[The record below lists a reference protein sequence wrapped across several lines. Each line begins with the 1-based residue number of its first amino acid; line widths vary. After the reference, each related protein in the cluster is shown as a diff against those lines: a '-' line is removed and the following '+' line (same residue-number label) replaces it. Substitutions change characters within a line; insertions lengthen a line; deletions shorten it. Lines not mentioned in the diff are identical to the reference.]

1 MLESILFGHEKGA
14 FTGAVAAQP
23 GKFELANGG
32 TLLLDEIGELPLG
45 LQAKLL
51 RVLQEQR
58 VERLGGRKEIELN
71 VRIIAAT
78 NRDLQV
84 EVAQGRFRAD
94 LMFRLDV
101 LPLHISPLRERKED
115 VLPLARRFVAKY
127 APQEA
132 GVATGER
139 MLMPSDDPI
148 SAVRVLRIQRE
159 EATLTQYR
167 TNIANVSGNLSKQE
181 ANLKAASDTMLNVRD
196 LLLWAANGS
205 NTSEDLAAIANEMG
219 NLERTILSFANVR
232 DEEGRYLFSG
242 TLSDRPAITFD
253 AATQS
258 YQLTGNDQYRQ
269 AAVANGVLVE
279 ENVTAAQV
287 FGGGVGMLN
296 DLNALVKMLA
306 DPALDAND
314 PAVQASIST
323 TLNSLDKTHGDLL
336 GAVSELGGRQNT
348 LTLLSSSNEDVSLVN
363 QKIDGELS
371 QLDYASASIDL
382 NNYQLSLQAT
392 QKTYLKINGLSLFGM
407 L

>member
-1 MLESILFGHEKGA
+1 MRISNAQITAMMHGSMNTSSEKL
-14 FTGAVAAQP
+14 
-23 GKFELANGG
+23 GK
-32 TLLLDEIGELPLG
+32 
-45 LQAKLL
+45 
-51 RVLQEQR
+51 
-58 VERLGGRKEIELN
+58 
-71 VRIIAAT
+71 
-78 NRDLQV
+78 
-84 EVAQGRFRAD
+84 
-94 LMFRLDV
+94 LM
-101 LPLHISPLRERKED
+101 
-115 VLPLARRFVAKY
+115 
-127 APQEA
+127 QQM
-132 GVATGER
+132 ATGER
-139 MLMPSDDPI
+139 MLLPSDDPI

-253 AATQS
+253 DATQS

-287 FGGGVGMLN
+287 FGAGVGMLN
-296 DLNALVKMLA
+296 DLNALVKLLA
-306 DPALDAND
+306 APALDAND
-314 PAVQASIST
+314 PAVRASIT
-323 TLNSLDKTHGDLL
+323 ATLNSLDKTHGDLL

-348 LTLLSSSNEDVSLVN
+348 LTLLSNSNEDVSLVN
-363 QKIDGELS
+363 KKIEGELS
-371 QLDYASASIDL
+371 QLDYATASIDL

>member
-1 MLESILFGHEKGA
+1 MRISNAQITAMMHGSMNTSSEKL
-14 FTGAVAAQP
+14 
-23 GKFELANGG
+23 GK
-32 TLLLDEIGELPLG
+32 
-45 LQAKLL
+45 
-51 RVLQEQR
+51 
-58 VERLGGRKEIELN
+58 
-71 VRIIAAT
+71 
-78 NRDLQV
+78 
-84 EVAQGRFRAD
+84 
-94 LMFRLDV
+94 LM
-101 LPLHISPLRERKED
+101 
-115 VLPLARRFVAKY
+115 
-127 APQEA
+127 QQM
-132 GVATGER
+132 ATGER
-139 MLMPSDDPI
+139 MLLPSDDPI
-148 SAVRVLRIQRE
+148 SAVRVLRIERE

-167 TNIANVSGNLSKQE
+167 TNIANVAGNLSKQE
-181 ANLKAASDTMLNVRD
+181 ANLKAASDSMLNVRD

-205 NTSEDLAAIANEMG
+205 NTSEDLAAIANELG
-219 NLERTILSFANVR
+219 NLEKTILSFANVR

-306 DPALDAND
+306 DPALDASD
-314 PAVQASIST
+314 PAVRASVT
-323 TLNSLDKTHGDLL
+323 ATLNSLDKTHGDLL

-363 QKIDGELS
+363 KKIEGELS
-371 QLDYASASIDL
+371 QLDYATASIDL
-382 NNYQLSLQAT
+382 NNYPLSLQAT
-392 QKTYLKINGLSLFGM
+392 QTTYLKINGLSLFGM

>member
-1 MLESILFGHEKGA
+1 MRISNAQITATMHGSLNASSEKL
-14 FTGAVAAQP
+14 
-23 GKFELANGG
+23 GK
-32 TLLLDEIGELPLG
+32 
-45 LQAKLL
+45 
-51 RVLQEQR
+51 
-58 VERLGGRKEIELN
+58 
-71 VRIIAAT
+71 
-78 NRDLQV
+78 
-84 EVAQGRFRAD
+84 
-94 LMFRLDV
+94 LM
-101 LPLHISPLRERKED
+101 
-115 VLPLARRFVAKY
+115 
-127 APQEA
+127 QQM
-132 GVATGER
+132 ATGER
-139 MLMPSDDPI
+139 MLLPSDDPI

-181 ANLKAASDTMLNVRD
+181 ANLKAASDTMLSVRD

-205 NTSEDLAAIANEMG
+205 NTSEDLAAIANELG
-219 NLERTILSFANVR
+219 NLEKTILSFANVR

-253 AATQS
+253 AATQT
-258 YQLTGNDQYRQ
+258 YQLTGNDQHRQ

-296 DLNALVKMLA
+296 DLNALVTALS

-314 PAVQASIST
+314 PAVHASIT
-323 TLNSLDKTHGDLL
+323 ATLNSLDSTHGELL

-363 QKIDGELS
+363 QKIEGELS
-371 QLDYASASIDL
+371 QLDYATASIDL

>member
-1 MLESILFGHEKGA
+1 MRISNAQITAMMHGSMNTSSEKL
-14 FTGAVAAQP
+14 
-23 GKFELANGG
+23 GK
-32 TLLLDEIGELPLG
+32 
-45 LQAKLL
+45 
-51 RVLQEQR
+51 
-58 VERLGGRKEIELN
+58 
-71 VRIIAAT
+71 
-78 NRDLQV
+78 
-84 EVAQGRFRAD
+84 
-94 LMFRLDV
+94 LM
-101 LPLHISPLRERKED
+101 
-115 VLPLARRFVAKY
+115 
-127 APQEA
+127 QQM
-132 GVATGER
+132 ATGER
-139 MLMPSDDPI
+139 MLLPSDDPI

-181 ANLKAASDTMLNVRD
+181 ANLKAASDTMLSVRD

-205 NTSEDLAAIANEMG
+205 NTSEDLAAIANELG
-219 NLERTILSFANVR
+219 NLEKTILSFANVR

-253 AATQS
+253 AATQT
-258 YQLTGNDQYRQ
+258 YQLTGNDQHRQ

-296 DLNALVKMLA
+296 DLNALVTALS

-314 PAVQASIST
+314 PAVHASIT
-323 TLNSLDKTHGDLL
+323 ATLNSLDATHGELL

-363 QKIDGELS
+363 QKIEGELS
-371 QLDYASASIDL
+371 QLDYATASIDL

>member
-1 MLESILFGHEKGA
+1 M
-14 FTGAVAAQP
+14 
-23 GKFELANGG
+23 
-32 TLLLDEIGELPLG
+32 
-45 LQAKLL
+45 
-51 RVLQEQR
+51 
-58 VERLGGRKEIELN
+58 
-71 VRIIAAT
+71 
-78 NRDLQV
+78 
-84 EVAQGRFRAD
+84 
-94 LMFRLDV
+94 
-101 LPLHISPLRERKED
+101 
-115 VLPLARRFVAKY
+115 
-127 APQEA
+127 
-132 GVATGER
+132 ATGER

-258 YQLTGNDQYRQ
+258 YGLTGNDQYRQ

-296 DLNALVKMLA
+296 DLNSLVKMLA
-306 DPALDAND
+306 
-314 PAVQASIST
+314 
-323 TLNSLDKTHGDLL
+323 G
-336 GAVSELGGRQNT
+336 
-348 LTLLSSSNEDVSLVN
+348 
-363 QKIDGELS
+363 
-371 QLDYASASIDL
+371 SASI
-382 NNYQLSLQAT
+382 
-392 QKTYLKINGLSLFGM
+392 
-407 L
+407 

>member
-1 MLESILFGHEKGA
+1 MRISNAQITAMMHGSMNTSSEKL
-14 FTGAVAAQP
+14 
-23 GKFELANGG
+23 GK
-32 TLLLDEIGELPLG
+32 
-45 LQAKLL
+45 
-51 RVLQEQR
+51 
-58 VERLGGRKEIELN
+58 
-71 VRIIAAT
+71 
-78 NRDLQV
+78 
-84 EVAQGRFRAD
+84 
-94 LMFRLDV
+94 LM
-101 LPLHISPLRERKED
+101 
-115 VLPLARRFVAKY
+115 
-127 APQEA
+127 QQM
-132 GVATGER
+132 ATGER

-181 ANLKAASDTMLNVRD
+181 ANLKATSDTMLNVRD

-219 NLERTILSFANVR
+219 NLERTIVSFANVR

-306 DPALDAND
+306 DPALNAND
-314 PAVQASIST
+314 PAVQASISA

>member
-1 MLESILFGHEKGA
+1 MRISNAQITAMMHGSMNTSSEKL
-14 FTGAVAAQP
+14 
-23 GKFELANGG
+23 GK
-32 TLLLDEIGELPLG
+32 
-45 LQAKLL
+45 
-51 RVLQEQR
+51 
-58 VERLGGRKEIELN
+58 
-71 VRIIAAT
+71 
-78 NRDLQV
+78 
-84 EVAQGRFRAD
+84 
-94 LMFRLDV
+94 LM
-101 LPLHISPLRERKED
+101 
-115 VLPLARRFVAKY
+115 
-127 APQEA
+127 QQM
-132 GVATGER
+132 ATGER
-139 MLMPSDDPI
+139 MLLPSDDPI
-148 SAVRVLRIQRE
+148 SAVRVLRIERE

-167 TNIANVSGNLSKQE
+167 TNIANVAGNLSKQE
-181 ANLKAASDTMLNVRD
+181 ANLKAASDSMLNVRD

-205 NTSEDLAAIANEMG
+205 NTSEDLAAIANELG
-219 NLERTILSFANVR
+219 NLEKTILSFANVR

-296 DLNALVKMLA
+296 DLNALVKRLA
-306 DPALDAND
+306 DPALDASD
-314 PAVQASIST
+314 PAVRASVT
-323 TLNSLDKTHGDLL
+323 ATLNSLDKTHGDLL

-363 QKIDGELS
+363 MKIEGELS
-371 QLDYASASIDL
+371 QLDYATASIDL

>member
-1 MLESILFGHEKGA
+1 MRISNAQITAMMHGSMNTSSEKL
-14 FTGAVAAQP
+14 
-23 GKFELANGG
+23 GK
-32 TLLLDEIGELPLG
+32 
-45 LQAKLL
+45 
-51 RVLQEQR
+51 
-58 VERLGGRKEIELN
+58 
-71 VRIIAAT
+71 
-78 NRDLQV
+78 
-84 EVAQGRFRAD
+84 
-94 LMFRLDV
+94 LM
-101 LPLHISPLRERKED
+101 
-115 VLPLARRFVAKY
+115 
-127 APQEA
+127 QQM
-132 GVATGER
+132 ATGER
-139 MLMPSDDPI
+139 MLLPSDDPI

-296 DLNALVKMLA
+296 DLNTLVKMLA

-314 PAVQASIST
+314 PAVQASIT
-323 TLNSLDKTHGDLL
+323 ATLNSLDKTHGDLL

-363 QKIDGELS
+363 KKIEGELS
-371 QLDYASASIDL
+371 QLDYATASIDL